1 MAKTASKT
9 LKRVSRQNRIRA
21 KVTGT
26 ESKPRVAV
34 FRSNKNF
41 SAQVINDVKGETIA
55 AIHSRESKAKSKSEK
70 VKELGA
76 LLAKKVLDKKVETVV
91 FDRGGYIF
99 TGVVKA
105 FAEALRAG
113 GLKF

>member
-1 MAKTASKT
+1 MAKTAPKT
-9 LKRVSRQNRIRA
+9 LKRTSRQNRIRA

-26 ESKPRVAV
+26 ELKPRVAV
-34 FRSNKNF
+34 FRSNKHF
-41 SAQVINDVKGETIA
+41 SAQVINDAKGETVA
-55 AIHSRESKAKSKSEK
+55 SVHSRESKAKSKSEK
-70 VKELGA
+70 VKDLGS
-76 LLAKKVLDKKVETVV
+76 LLAKKVLDKKIDTVV